1 VSGGDFWDKVR
12 ALFISRAK
20 AQFLDYDESM
30 DRTRLPTSLDRSGA
44 RPRRADRLED
54 AADAVVALS
63 IQQLGCC
70 GKSLDGETRG
80 AQQAHQPLANR
91 VVIIDDEDDLFCFS
105 HLSDLSWLKEV

>member
-1 VSGGDFWDKVR
+1 MCR
-12 ALFISRAK
+12 RQL
-20 AQFLDYDESM
+20 
-30 DRTRLPTSLDRSGA
+30 RLQLHAVQIGHA
-44 RPRRADRLED
+44 HVEQD

-70 GKSLDGETRG
+70 GKSLDGEIRG
-80 AQQAHQPLANR
+80 AQQAHQPLADC